1 MSGLRQ
7 ALGSALGRPGK
18 TGILAALAALCTLLM
33 MVTAYVTVLTQEYRE
48 TIVAQEGAYISVE
61 ATEPYETVAA
71 VPWTELPYLESGR
84 VSSGEVCFAAQ
95 DGQEALEIS
104 IAYQRSLTEAEV
116 EISLVQ
122 GTLPRDGALEVAVNS
137 ALAQDQGWS
146 LGETLQLTDLEQT
159 KVLSVIISGILS
171 PESDLENDLYVS
183 PRVVE
188 EVLGDSCYFLL
199 ELFPDQASHLNDLEV
214 AARELVETSGLTASV
229 SSSLTSGA
237 MGFSGVAKMLLD
249 ISDGLLWGTVLLSLW
264 ILSLVTLLWLRSH
277 ARDMGIYIALGA
289 GKGQILG
296 QLVLELALVGVVVI
310 ACAGIVGMLLLNQV
324 GRLLVLQLRNLLGY
338 QFTSVLQEMDA
349 QLLQRALPPQT
360 VLLVCALELG
370 VLLLLTAGYGALLLR
385 TRWRDLFERHS

>member
-33 MVTAYVTVLTQEYRE
+33 MVTAYVAVLTQEYRE
-48 TIVAQEGAYISVE
+48 TIVDQEGAYIFVS
-61 ATEPYETVAA
+61 ATAAYETVAA
-71 VPWTELPYLESGR
+71 VPWTELPHMESGQ
-84 VSSGEVCFAAQ
+84 VSSSDVCFAAQ

-104 IAYQRSLTEAEV
+104 IAYQRSLPEAEE
-116 EISLVQ
+116 EISLAQ
-122 GTLPRDGALEVAVNS
+122 GTLPQDGALEVAVNA

-146 LGETLQLTDLEQT
+146 LGDTLQLTDLEGT
-159 KVLSVIISGILS
+159 ETLPVTITGILS
-171 PESDLENDLYVS
+171 PESDWDNDLYAS
-183 PRVVE
+183 PRVLE
-188 EVLGDSCYFLL
+188 EILGDNRYFLL
-199 ELFPDQASHLNDLEV
+199 YLYPDAISQLDRLET
-214 AARELVETSGLTASV
+214 AAQELVETSGLTAFV

-237 MGFSGVAKMLLD
+237 MGLSGVAEMLLD

-289 GKGQILG
+289 SRRQILG

-310 ACAGIVGMLLLNQV
+310 ACAGIVGMLLLNQT
-324 GRLLVLQLRNLLGY
+324 GPLLVIQLRNLLGY
-338 QFTSVLQEMDA
+338 QFTSTLQEMDA
-349 QLLQRALPPQT
+349 QMLQRALPPQT

-385 TRWRDLFERHS
+385 TRWRELFERRS

>member
-1 MSGLRQ
+1 MSGLRR

-48 TIVAQEGAYISVE
+48 TIVAQEGVFLSVE
-61 ATEPYETVAA
+61 VTTEPYETVAA
-71 VPWTELPYLESGR
+71 VPWTELPDLKSAQM
-84 VSSGEVCFAAQ
+84 SSGGVCFASQ
-95 DGQEALEIS
+95 EGQEALEIS
-104 IAYQRSLTEAEV
+104 IGYQRSLPAEG
-116 EISLVQ
+116 EIPLAQGSLPQ
-122 GTLPRDGALEVAVNS
+122 DGALEVAVNAS
-137 ALAQDQGWS
+137 LAQDQGWS
-146 LGETLQLTDLEQT
+146 LGETLQLTDLEGNKT
-159 KVLSVIISGILS
+159 LPVTITGMLS
-171 PESDLENDLYVS
+171 PEAQLTQDLYAS
-183 PRVVE
+183 PRVME
-188 EVLGDSCYFLL
+188 EVLGDDSYYLL
-199 ELFPDQASHLNDLEV
+199 DLYPDAASHLDSLET

-229 SSSLTSGA
+229 SSSLLGGA
-237 MGFSGVAKMLLD
+237 IGFSGVAEMLLD

-296 QLVLELALVGVVVI
+296 QLVLELTLVGAVVI
-310 ACAGIVGMLLLNQV
+310 ACAGLVGMLLLNQT
-324 GRLLVLQLRNLLGY
+324 GRFLVLQLRNLLGY
-338 QFTSVLQEMDA
+338 QFTSALQEMDA